1 MDGLMVHVF
10 FCPAAI
16 HSKQYF
22 MKIAFID
29 VMLFTAAI
37 VIAGCGNNTSTK
49 NLTATVL
56 YDATII
62 DGNGGA
68 PLKHA
73 SIRIEG
79 DSITDV
85 GAHIDT
91 ANATVIHL
99 KGKTI
104 MPALISAHVHIGT
117 LKGTNTKPENYTR
130 NNILSQLKKYED
142 YGIEN
147 ILVMGTDRP
156 MLFESGLRDSSV
168 NGLLPG
174 ARLYSAGYG
183 FNVPQAGGPITSV
196 MDQLF
201 RPASPQQVPAELDS
215 VAAVK
220 PTVLKMWVDDFGGTT
235 PKMDPAIYKAII
247 DEAHKRNLRV
257 AAHLYYLSDARK
269 LVADGLDIIAHSI
282 RDSVIDDALLKEM
295 KAKHVAY
302 IPTLSL
308 DEFAFIYAQ
317 KPAWINDEFFKA
329 SLEPGVYEMITS
341 SEYQNGLKNS
351 PSFERNMKGFETALI
366 NLKKIYDAGILV
378 ALGTDSGAT
387 PVRAQ
392 GFSEHNELALMVQ
405 AGLTPTQAI
414 GVATKNAAA
423 LLQIDDRF
431 GTIEKG
437 KIADLVILNANPLDD
452 IKNTRKIDAVYKAGV
467 KVSDGVK

>member
-1 MDGLMVHVF
+1 MSKLFGIIQF
-10 FCPAAI
+10 FIAA
-16 HSKQYF
+16 
-22 MKIAFID
+22 
-29 VMLFTAAI
+29 V
-37 VIAGCGNNTSTK
+37 VIAGCGNTTSTK

-68 PLKHA
+68 PLQHT
-73 SIRIEG
+73 SVRIEG

-85 GAHIDT
+85 GEHIDT
-91 ANATVIHL
+91 ANAAVIHME
-99 KGKTI
+99 GKII

-117 LKGTNTKPENYTR
+117 LKGTSAKPENYTR
-130 NNILSQLKKYED
+130 DNILAQLKKYQD

-147 ILVMGTDRP
+147 VLVMGTDRP

-220 PTVLKMWVDDFGGTT
+220 PTVLKMWVDDFGGST
-235 PKMDPAIYKAII
+235 PKMDPAVYKAII

-282 RDSVIDDALLKEM
+282 RDSVIDDALLNEM

-317 KPAWINDEFFKA
+317 KPAWINLANEF
-329 SLEPGVYEMITS
+329 LI
-341 SEYQNGLKNS
+341 S
-351 PSFERNMKGFETALI
+351 PFML
-366 NLKKIYDAGILV
+366 Y
-378 ALGTDSGAT
+378 
-387 PVRAQ
+387 
-392 GFSEHNELALMVQ
+392 VQ
-405 AGLTPTQAI
+405 LWMT
-414 GVATKNAAA
+414 
-423 LLQIDDRF
+423 
-431 GTIEKG
+431 
-437 KIADLVILNANPLDD
+437 
-452 IKNTRKIDAVYKAGV
+452 
-467 KVSDGVK
+467 

>member
-1 MDGLMVHVF
+1 MKKM
-10 FCPAAI
+10 
-16 HSKQYF
+16 F
-22 MKIAFID
+22 MIPQLFIA
-29 VMLFTAAI
+29 VI
-37 VIAGCGNNTSTK
+37 VISGCHNASTNTAS
-49 NLTATVL
+49 ATIL
-56 YDATII
+56 YNATII

-68 PLKHA
+68 PLLHA

-79 DSITDV
+79 DSITDI
-85 GAHIDT
+85 GEHIDT

-99 KGKTI
+99 EGKTI
-104 MPALISAHVHIGT
+104 IPALISAHVHIGT
-117 LKGTNTKPENYTR
+117 LKGTDTKPENYTR
-130 NNILSQLKKYED
+130 DNILAQLKKYQD
-142 YGIEN
+142 FGIEN

-156 MLFESGLRDSSV
+156 MLFETGLRDSSAS
-168 NGLLPG
+168 GLLPG

-183 FNVPQAGGPITSV
+183 FNVPEAGGPITYV

-201 RPASPQQVPAELDS
+201 RPVSAQQVPAELDS

-235 PKMDPAIYKAII
+235 PKMAPAVYKAII
-247 DEAHKRNLRV
+247 EEAHKRNLRV

-282 RDSVIDDALLKEM
+282 RDSIIDDALLNEM
-295 KAKHVAY
+295 KAKHIAY

-341 SEYQNGLKNS
+341 SAYQEGLKNS
-351 PSFERNMKGFETALI
+351 SSFERNMKGFETALK

-405 AGLTPTQAI
+405 AGLTPMQAI
-414 GVATKNAAA
+414 GVATKNAAEV
-423 LLQIDDRF
+423 LQVNNRF

-437 KIADLVILNANPLDD
+437 KIADLIILDANPLDD
-452 IKNTRKIDAVYKAGV
+452 IKNTRKINAVYKAGV
-467 KVSDGVK
+467 KVSSGVK